1 MKRWKRLLAVT
12 LGGMLAVSTAGCG
25 KTTTEESGQ
34 KSEAAVTEKGET
46 GQGTEQITLNFPHWF
61 FSHGE
66 ALSDWINPAIEEFE
80 KENPNIKINGY
91 AIGYNEFWDK
101 LDTSIASNDAPD
113 IFALT
118 NTNLSK
124 YVEADAI
131 IPLDDYIDIEDVK
144 NNYSPLQTEDALN
157 CGKDGKTYC
166 LITDMG
172 FYLPMY
178 RPSVLEKAG
187 ISEYAK
193 TPEEFVEMTKKLSA
207 LENVNGYAS
216 MINPGNWSEGSIDL
230 SIWIIGLGGHYGKDG
245 KPTLNSPEVIKAVTY
260 LKELYDADV
269 MVKETDKGTYRKMF
283 ATGNIGTLIDGQ
295 FLYSMACG
303 WDPTLTDDY
312 EVADLPFPTQ
322 HSAAFF
328 EGLSVSKSS
337 KYPAEAAKFIE
348 FLCSKEQQQ
357 KLVDITGFGTARSDI
372 FADEEFS
379 KSIYDKWPWM
389 EKYAEHQNEAVMN
402 NPEGIGGS
410 LLPEVQKI
418 LYTAYERILYEGTDV
433 TETLNA
439 AQDEAMQLFN

>member
-1 MKRWKRLLAVT
+1 MNKKYLVLAGVVGTLAVYG
-12 LGGMLAVSTAGCG
+12 LSGCG
-25 KTTTEESGQ
+25 KTETAQSGQ
-34 KSEAAVTEKGET
+34 TDSAAAAEAGADGKE
-46 GQGTEQITLNFPHWF
+46 EQITLNFPHWF

-66 ALSDWINPAIEEFE
+66 ALSEWINPAIEEFE

-124 YVEADAI
+124 YVEADTI
-131 IPLDDYIDIEDVK
+131 LPLDEYIDMNDITS
-144 NNYSPLQTEDALN
+144 NYSPIQTEDVLN
-157 CGKDGKTYC
+157 CGKEGKTYC
-166 LITDMG
+166 VITDMG

-187 ISEYAK
+187 IAEYAK
-193 TPEEFVEMTKKLSA
+193 TPEEFVDMAKKLSA
-207 LENVNGYAS
+207 LDNVNGYAA

-230 SIWIIGLGGHYGKDG
+230 SIWIIGLGGHYGENG
-245 KPTLNSPEVIKAVTY
+245 KPALNSPEVVKAVTY

-283 ATGNIGTLIDGQ
+283 ATGNVGTLIDGQ

-303 WDPTLTDDY
+303 WDPSLADDY
-312 EVADLPFPTQ
+312 AVADLPFPTQ
-322 HSAAFF
+322 HCAAFF

-357 KLVDITGFGTARSDI
+357 KLVEITGFGTARNDI
-372 FADEEFS
+372 FADETFS
-379 KSIYDKWPWM
+379 NSIYDKWPWM

-402 NPEGIGGS
+402 NPEGIGGN

-418 LYTAYERILYEGTDV
+418 LYTAYERILYENADI

-439 AQDEAMQLFN
+439 AQDEAMQLFD

>member
-1 MKRWKRLLAVT
+1 MKKYNMVLAAILGILLAAGT
-12 LGGMLAVSTAGCG
+12 TGCG
-25 KTTTEESGQ
+25 KKEATVTDTKPGTA
-34 KSEAAVTEKGET
+34 AAVSGESKSSE
-46 GQGTEQITLNFPHWF
+46 EQITLNFPHWF

-66 ALSDWINPAIEEFE
+66 ALAEWINPAIAEFE

-101 LDTSIASNDAPD
+101 LDTSIASNNAPD

-124 YVEADAI
+124 YAEADAI
-131 IPLDDYIDIEDVK
+131 IPLDEYINMDDVK

-187 ISEYAK
+187 ITEYAK
-193 TPEEFVEMTKKLSA
+193 TPEAFIEMTKKLSA
-207 LENVNGYAS
+207 LDNVNGYAA

-260 LKELYDADV
+260 LKQLYDANV

-283 ATGNIGTLIDGQ
+283 ATGNVGTLIDGQ

-303 WDPTLTDDY
+303 WDSSLAEDY
-312 EVADLPFPTQ
+312 KAADLPFPTQ

-328 EGLSVSKSS
+328 EGLSVSKAS

-372 FADEEFS
+372 FSDEAFS

-402 NPEGIGGS
+402 NPGGIGGS
-410 LLPEVQKI
+410 LLPEIQKI
-418 LYTAYERILYEGTDV
+418 LYTAYEKVLYESADV

-439 AQDEAMQLFN
+439 AQDEATQLFN

>member
-1 MKRWKRLLAVT
+1 MRKINRVLALL
-12 LGGMLAVSTAGCG
+12 LGVMLIVSTAGCG
-25 KTTTEESGQ
+25 KKESAKPEQNTG
-34 KSEAAVTEKGET
+34 SSAPSSGEATDSS
-46 GQGTEQITLNFPHWF
+46 EQITLNFPHWF

-66 ALSDWINPAIEEFE
+66 ALAEWINPAIEEFE

-144 NNYSPLQTEDALN
+144 TNYSPLQTEDALN

-187 ISEYAK
+187 ITEFAK
-193 TPEEFVEMTKKLSA
+193 TPEEFVEMTKKLSS
-207 LENVNGYAS
+207 LENVNGYAA
-216 MINPGNWSEGSIDL
+216 MVNPGNWSEGSIDL
-230 SIWIIGLGGHYGKDG
+230 SIWIIGLGGHYGKAG

-283 ATGNIGTLIDGQ
+283 ATGNVGTLIDGQ

-303 WDPTLTDDY
+303 WDPSLADDY

-322 HSAAFF
+322 NCAAFF

-372 FADEEFS
+372 FADETFS
-379 KSIYDKWPWM
+379 KEIYTKWPWM
-389 EKYAEHQNEAVMN
+389 KKYAEHQNAAVMN

-418 LYTAYERILYEGTDV
+418 LYTAYEKILYENADV
-433 TETLNA
+433 TETMNV
-439 AQDEAMQLFN
+439 AQNEALQLFE